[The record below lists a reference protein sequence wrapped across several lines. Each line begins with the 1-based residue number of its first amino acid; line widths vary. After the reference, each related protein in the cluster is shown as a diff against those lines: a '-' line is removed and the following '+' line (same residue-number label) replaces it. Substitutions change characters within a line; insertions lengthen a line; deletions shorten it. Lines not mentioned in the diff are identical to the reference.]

1 MLHKGEHA
9 WENCMCA
16 GYCVCTNF
24 IHMHGLI
31 DEYICA
37 YACIRVRDRNIRT
50 CPPICAYACYVNM
63 RICSGLGHSM
73 HTHNWRRCAVPCVV
87 ATVCTIH
94 DACVPLHLHSYVCGG
109 ACSVAAS
116 MRGMLAHRMFAHRH
130 KALYYEYHVN
140 ACIRWSPHPIL
151 STLAYRT
158 GALTLRVS
166 ARSPS
171 RC

>member
-1 MLHKGEHA
+1 
-9 WENCMCA
+9 
-16 GYCVCTNF
+16 
-24 IHMHGLI
+24 MHGLI

-116 MRGMLAHRMFAHRH
+116 MRVMLADRMFAHRH
-130 KALYYEYHVN
+130 EAYMGIVL
-140 ACIRWSPHPIL
+140 CIPRECMHPLVAAPYPIH
-151 STLAYRT
+151 T
-158 GALTLRVS
+158 GISYGCTDT
-166 ARSPS
+166 ARF
-171 RC
+171 C